1 MLATN
6 EKDVDFKSVM
16 CIFICTF
23 PFGVSLGDSVS
34 NWIFLCMLQNNQIT
48 FCLPKSYTVMV
59 LNFLFSI
66 KGFI

>member
-23 PFGVSLGDSVS
+23 HLAIVFLIGSFCVRGK
-34 NWIFLCMLQNNQIT
+34 IFNQIT
-48 FCLPKSYTVMV
+48 FCIPKSYIVMV
-59 LNFLFSI
+59 LNFLFST

>member
-23 PFGVSLGDSVS
+23 PFGDSVS
-34 NWIFLCMLQNNQIT
+34 KLDLFVYAA
-48 FCLPKSYTVMV
+48 KS
-59 LNFLFSI
+59 LI
-66 KGFI
+66 R